1 MCGGKVISLGLK
13 ILCYR
18 SNSISCRQ
26 VSQLSHAGI
35 FYLLILLVIFLTNFI
50 WILDIFLYPFA
61 KAHIGWLQ
69 QSMSSRPGCTLNGLS
84 SVSNFIVALNTA
96 ETPQPQLFRF
106 KECVIRLNGPCW
118 RLFTL
123 YREGQVLYHPPPQS
137 HVIYLVPN
145 FPWIWFMLWINEVT
159 LHKLYAC
166 KLIYILQV
174 ILHVL
179 IP

>member
-35 FYLLILLVIFLTNFI
+35 FYLLIFLVIFLTSFI

-123 YREGQVLYHPPPQS
+123 SRVSGRS
-137 HVIYLVPN
+137 GSVPSSST
-145 FPWIWFMLWINEVT
+145 VT
-159 LHKLYAC
+159 CDLFSAQLPMNMIHAVNKWGDTA
-166 KLIYILQV
+166 
-174 ILHVL
+174 
-179 IP
+179 